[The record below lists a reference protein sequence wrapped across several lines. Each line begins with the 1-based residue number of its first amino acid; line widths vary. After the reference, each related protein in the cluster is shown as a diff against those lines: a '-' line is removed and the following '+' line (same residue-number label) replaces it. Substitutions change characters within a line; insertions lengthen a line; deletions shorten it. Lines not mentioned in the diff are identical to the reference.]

1 MFTVYC
7 AHARVDAR
15 DDGEVRG
22 AGAGEEATRPR
33 DARIADRQFLAGG
46 CGSLTVRAHGD
57 AVSADAGVRPS
68 GCGDRRF

>member
-7 AHARVDAR
+7 AHERVEAHDG
-15 DDGEVRG
+15 GEVRG

-33 DARIADRQFLAGG
+33 DARIPDRQFLAGG
-46 CGSLTVRAHGD
+46 CGSLDVSAHGG
-57 AVSADAGVRPS
+57 AASPDAGVRPN